1 MKRHFLRHLSLLSYC
16 SRLVKHSHYAGL
28 MLLSALFAS
37 LSGPSVVAQEATEP
51 QFSGFYDRVYQ
62 IVVLEDET
70 NNKSALGSGFQI
82 SGDGLV
88 VTNYH
93 VISQLVFEPEN
104 HRVEFV
110 DKDEKKGA
118 LELITFDVINDL
130 AILRRVEGQAPHL
143 ELSTAP
149 PSRGDSIYS
158 LGNPHDIGMLMV
170 SGAYNGLAESDYT
183 PRILFSGS
191 LNSGMSGGPTLN
203 ERGEV
208 VGVNVSTAGSQL
220 SFLVPV
226 AQVVSLLSQVD
237 SPLQVKDY
245 FSHIREQIATFQR
258 DYFAQLFAGDWTLE
272 DLGDAAQVP
281 GEMGLDTTCWG
292 QSNEQ
297 NKDALHKRL
306 NLTCGNSN
314 NIYLQ
319 PYFSTGV
326 LHYSYDYREREKLG
340 KFRFH
345 NHTGDSS
352 YYPDNR
358 GSSESVSNYS
368 CEQTYLERDEGA
380 PEDHYIQ
387 VGFCSRAY
395 LDFADLYDVLYY
407 RQSAGADSALTS
419 HFTLAGVDEETVA
432 KFTER
437 FAREVKWK

>member
-1 MKRHFLRHLSLLSYC
+1 MLRSFSRHRLPSLGSLVISLLAIGC
-16 SRLVKHSHYAGL
+16 SFLCAPS
-28 MLLSALFAS
+28 S
-37 LSGPSVVAQEATEP
+37 LAQTET

-62 IVVLEDET
+62 IVVLENET

-82 SGDGLV
+82 SKDGLV

-110 DKDEKKGA
+110 DKDEQKGA

-130 AILRRVEGQAPHL
+130 AILRRVEGEAPHL
-143 ELSTAP
+143 QLSASP
-149 PSRGDSIYS
+149 PVRGDSIYA

-170 SGAYNGLAESDYT
+170 SGAYNGLAESSYS

-191 LNSGMSGGPTLN
+191 LNPGMSGGPALN

-226 AQVVSLLSQVD
+226 SQVASLLNDVD
-237 SPLQVKDY
+237 NPLKVDQY
-245 FSHIREQIATFQR
+245 FGHIRDQVASFQSE
-258 DYFAQLFAGDWTLE
+258 YFEQLFAGDWTLE
-272 DLGDAAQVP
+272 DLGDAVQVA

-297 NKDALHKRL
+297 NTDAQYKWLS
-306 NLTCGNSN
+306 LTCGNSN
-314 NIYLQ
+314 DIYLQ
-319 PYFSTGV
+319 PYFNTGV
-326 LHYSYDYREREKLG
+326 LHYSYEYRERDKLSNY
-340 KFRFH
+340 RFH
-345 NHTGDSS
+345 HITGGNS

-358 GSSESVSNYS
+358 GSSKSVSEYTCQQS
-368 CEQTYLERDEGA
+368 YMEREEVA

-387 VGFCSRAY
+387 VGFCTRAY
-395 LDFADLYDVLYY
+395 LDFDELFDVLYY
-407 RQSAGADSALTS
+407 RVSAGSDTALTS
-419 HFTLAGVDEETVA
+419 HFTLAGVDQKTIEQ
-432 KFTER
+432 FTER